1 MASCYRMSVPEFDR
15 QMGLGLGGL
24 TGAAGWLLLPA
35 QSVETIENLADLAR
49 LEPAALRV
57 IEIRR
62 HGLIEGSTIPVCL
75 PESRRCRCPVLE
87 ALLARPALGQCEV
100 HATPLRAIPRARV
113 RKCLNLAQLLFQ
125 VGRYE
130 RESQQESY
138 DSILR

>member
-1 MASCYRMSVPEFDR
+1 MDRAHGLVLSHLVPEFDR

-62 HGLIEGSTIPVCL
+62 HGLIEGSTICTVPGV
-75 PESRRCRCPVLE
+75 S
-87 ALLARPALGQCEV
+87 
-100 HATPLRAIPRARV
+100 
-113 RKCLNLAQLLFQ
+113 
-125 VGRYE
+125 
-130 RESQQESY
+130 S
-138 DSILR
+138 

>member
-1 MASCYRMSVPEFDR
+1 
-15 QMGLGLGGL
+15 MGLGLGGL

-57 IEIRR
+57 IEIPEAWAHRR
-62 HGLIEGSTIPVCL
+62 EHYLYCSRCVFL
-75 PESRRCRCPVLE
+75 NPEDVGAPYWKRCWLD
-87 ALLARPALGQCEV
+87 PALAQCEV

-113 RKCLNLAQLLFQ
+113 RECLNLAQLLFQ